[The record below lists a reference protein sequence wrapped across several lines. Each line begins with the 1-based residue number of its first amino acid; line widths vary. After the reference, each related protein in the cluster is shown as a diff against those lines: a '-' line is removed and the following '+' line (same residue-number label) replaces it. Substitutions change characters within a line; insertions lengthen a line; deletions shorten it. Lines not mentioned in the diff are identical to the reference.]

1 MQDALSLQLHIV
13 MLSIYYPLSFVQP
26 TLVGCCD
33 VIAQFILVRILNIII
48 RFIQGAKSSKIYR
61 CWLVWGKNIRVII
74 IPSLLA
80 ITYICQLVYL
90 HLTKRFQLIPS
101 TSYLASFRWLRKT
114 TASESWNFWGCL
126 GMEVDSNS
134 FGRDH
139 GREHPGDGL
148 DRIQD
153 PQGVLA
159 SQANIGTR
167 RETQLLKYHI
177 HNNRIWNGVVCHSPG
192 SHRAYQPVSSES
204 ASFKGYCF
212 SFRFSGFFPTN
223 A

>member
-13 MLSIYYPLSFVQP
+13 MLSLYYPLSFVQP

-33 VIAQFILVRILNIII
+33 LIAQFILVRILNIVI

-101 TSYLASFRWLRKT
+101 TSYLGNFKRLTRNNDRL
-114 TASESWNFWGCL
+114 SWRICISL
-126 GMEVDSNS
+126 AREIQLDVDCNS

-139 GREHPGDGL
+139 GREHPGDRL
-148 DRIQD
+148 DRIQN
-153 PQGVLA
+153 PQGVLK
-159 SQANIGTR
+159 S
-167 RETQLLKYHI
+167 
-177 HNNRIWNGVVCHSPG
+177 
-192 SHRAYQPVSSES
+192 
-204 ASFKGYCF
+204 
-212 SFRFSGFFPTN
+212 
-223 A
+223 